1 MKKFLLS
8 ITFILIAGSALPA
21 EQAPEPEALARLVAG
36 EVVAFDTKS
45 DKSGGSAHMQILAQA
60 PPQAIWD
67 VIISCDLAFVFVD
80 GLTYCEVLEEAD
92 NRALVHQVV
101 KKGWPIP
108 AQDFKFESLRQPF
121 TEIEFRLVEGNLKA
135 MEGYWRFEVLPE
147 GTLVDYEVRIQPEIP
162 APRFIVRRNIRKG
175 MPDLLACVR
184 GLAGGSPDEKQ
195 EKDDLDRCPGDA
207 VDRPGLQQ
215 SQTAQ

>member
-8 ITFILIAGSALPA
+8 IALFTSADSVLHA
-21 EQAPEPEALARLVAG
+21 DQAPDPETLARLVAG
-36 EVVAFDTKS
+36 EIVAFDTKS

-60 PPQAIWD
+60 SARAIWD

-80 GLTYCEVLEEAD
+80 GLTYCNVLEEAED
-92 NRALVHQVV
+92 RALVHQVV
-101 KKGWPIP
+101 KQGWPIP
-108 AQDFKFESLRQPF
+108 TQDFTFESLRQPF

-135 MEGYWRFEVLPE
+135 MEGYWRFMAIPE

-162 APRFIVRRNIRKG
+162 APRFIVRRNIKKG

-184 GLAGGSPDEKQ
+184 GLADGSADEDQQKA
-195 EKDDLDRCPGDA
+195 DLARCPGD
-207 VDRPGLQQ
+207 VEGQPGREARA
-215 SQTAQ
+215 AQ